1 MGKDARFSMTPRL
14 KRPTMSVSLRRLL
27 PAASFV
33 GCADVI
39 VTDANE
45 RSSECAPG
53 TVFAA
58 IPGTRRRGADF
69 IPEALARGAS
79 AVITE
84 QPLAAIRV
92 PQCVV
97 PDVRQAYAETCHAVH
112 GYPSWRLGLV
122 GVTGTNGKTT
132 TSWMV
137 RSLLESQGR
146 PTGVVGTVEYSDG
159 ITRTPAS
166 LTTPPSRTF
175 AAWLASMVDRRTR
188 YAAVELSS
196 HALDQQRCAGTLLD
210 VAIVTNVTQDHFD
223 YHGTAARYLAA
234 KAGILAMVKR
244 GGMVVLNADDP
255 LSVPLAAQ
263 VPQKAQL
270 TTFGMDSAADITARN
285 VRHSR
290 EGCQFLLRYRLD
302 EVAVRLPLI
311 GRHNVAN
318 GLAAAAAGVH
328 FGLSLP
334 DIAAGLSS
342 MEVVP
347 GRLESID
354 CGQDFGVYV
363 DYAHTEDALSR
374 SIAAIRDVTSGRVI
388 CVFGAGGDRD
398 RSKRPRMGWA
408 AAAAADVVVVTSDNP
423 RSEDPG
429 AIIDEV
435 VRGCGNPQVTLH
447 VEPDRAR
454 AIAWALQHA
463 GPGDGVLVAG
473 KGHERVQTVGAE
485 QFPFDDCAVCRRS
498 LGRIGAPRAIP
509 AEEVG
514 V

>member
-1 MGKDARFSMTPRL
+1 MTPRL
-14 KRPTMSVSLRRLL
+14 KQPAMTVSLRRLL

-39 VTDANE
+39 VTDVTE
-45 RSSECAPG
+45 RSSECVPG
-53 TVFAA
+53 MVFVA
-58 IPGTRRRGADF
+58 IPGTRQTGADF
-69 IPEALARGAS
+69 VPDALSRGAS
-79 AVITE
+79 AVITD
-84 QPLAAIRV
+84 QPLAEIRV
-92 PQCVV
+92 PQCIV
-97 PDVRQAYAETCHAVH
+97 PDVRRAYAETCHAVH
-112 GYPSWRLGLV
+112 GYPSWRLRLV

-132 TSWMV
+132 TTWMV
-137 RSLLESQGR
+137 RSLLESLGR
-146 PTGVVGTVEYSDG
+146 PTGLLGTVEYSDG
-159 ITRTPAS
+159 IARAPAS

-175 AAWLASMVDRRTR
+175 AAWLASMVGRKTR

-210 VAIVTNVTQDHFD
+210 VAVVTNVTQDHFD

-263 VPQKAQL
+263 VPTTAQL
-270 TTFGMDSAADITARN
+270 TTFGIDSDADISARN
-285 VRHSR
+285 VRLSR
-290 EGCQFLLRYRLD
+290 EGSRFLLRHRL
-302 EVAVRLPLI
+302 EEIEVRLPLI

-334 DIAAGLSS
+334 DIAAGLSAA
-342 MEVVP
+342 EVVP
-347 GRLESID
+347 GRLESIA

-363 DYAHTEDALSR
+363 DYAHTDDALSR
-374 SIAAIRDVTSGRVI
+374 SIAAVREITSGRVI

-398 RSKRPRMGWA
+398 RSKRPLMRR
-408 AAAAADVVVVTSDNP
+408 AAAAADMVVVTSDNP
-423 RSEDPG
+423 RSEDPR
-429 AIIDEV
+429 AIIDEI
-435 VRGCGNPQVTLH
+435 VRGCDETQSQLH

-454 AIAWALQHA
+454 AIHWALQNA

-473 KGHERVQTVGAE
+473 KGHERVQIVGAE
-485 QFPFDDCAVCRRS
+485 QIPFDDCAVCRKS
-498 LGRIGAPRAIP
+498 LARMRPALAIP
-509 AEEVG
+509 AEQVG